1 MSPILCLTL
10 LYYLARLQVKDFI
23 LGTGGSGGPMLFSDD
38 ELATLVECLPTAE
51 EAELLGSHAKDAANL
66 GIAENFLLA
75 MLTIPK
81 ACAAPDCPLKH
92 ALGERG

>member
-1 MSPILCLTL
+1 M
-10 LYYLARLQVKDFI
+10 KDFI

-51 EAELLGSHAKDAANL
+51 EAELLVPHAKDAANL

-81 ACAAPDCPLKH
+81 ARVTYNCPFKP
-92 ALGERG
+92 ALGEGG